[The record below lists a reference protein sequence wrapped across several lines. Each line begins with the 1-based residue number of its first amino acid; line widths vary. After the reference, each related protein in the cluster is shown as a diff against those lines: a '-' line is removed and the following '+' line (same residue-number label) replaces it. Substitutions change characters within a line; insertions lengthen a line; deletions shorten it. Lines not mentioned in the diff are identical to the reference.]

1 MARQRNPN
9 RDEAKKR
16 FLESD
21 GKVTTKELA
30 ESAGVPESRI
40 RKWKSEDNW
49 TEALEAQRAKRKRGG
64 QPGNQNAKGFGA
76 PLRNANAE
84 THGAYSTVYLDSL
97 PESTRALIQS
107 LGLDVTLNMT
117 YQLQTL
123 VAKEIDLQTRI
134 DKLTQAEQEET
145 PPLYVDKVVHMLVR
159 RPHMKDDDGNEL
171 EDFPDSF
178 QFAAQFGD
186 TTGYAADFLF
196 AGPIHND
203 PLPGGL
209 PAAHGIY
216 KGRRA
221 RSRAARTMDYRAT
234 NIPSGLPLAER
245 QPCAW
250 ILESSTCCVCGPVSS
265 VPSQRTTART
275 PPREKRVS
283 GAS

>member
-9 RDEAKKR
+9 RDDAKKR

-21 GKVTTKELA
+21 GKATTKELA

-40 RKWKSEDNW
+40 RKWKSEDSW
-49 TEALEAQRAKRKRGG
+49 TEALEAQRARRKRGG

-84 THGAYSTVYLDSL
+84 THGAYSTVYLDNL
-97 PESTRALIQS
+97 PESTRTLIQS

-134 DKLTQAEQEET
+134 DKLTQVEQEET

-171 EDFPDSF
+171 EDFKDLPEFEGENEAYKTAMQTVVKASPFDRRMKLEAELNKVHGRILKLLDSLKAYELDSRRLALEERRYNLMKQKISGEF
-178 QFAAQFGD
+178 D
-186 TTGYAADFLF
+186 IDPETGE
-196 AGPIHND
+196 IND
-203 PLPGGL
+203 
-209 PAAHGIY
+209 
-216 KGRRA
+216 
-221 RSRAARTMDYRAT
+221 
-234 NIPSGLPLAER
+234 
-245 QPCAW
+245 
-250 ILESSTCCVCGPVSS
+250 ESALDG
-265 VPSQRTTART
+265 
-275 PPREKRVS
+275 EEN
-283 GAS
+283 